1 MRTVWAIA
9 ITAMVV
15 VAAEAH
21 ADTVYLKD
29 GQSIWGTEIVEE
41 GDALVIVRPGE
52 TLRIPKGDADRVE
65 RTRVSIPRY
74 YEAPTAPVSVPSGGS
89 PSPTQPATAPTPSAT
104 PTTGGA
110 PSGQEAG
117 TVRPPVIQPPAVPV
131 PAQPTPTLLPP
142 PPPPGADRPR

>member
-52 TLRIPKGDADRVE
+52 VLRIPMRDVNRVE
-65 RTRVSIPRY
+65 RSRVSIPRY
-74 YEAPTAPVSVPSGGS
+74 YDAPAPVSAPSGAG
-89 PSPTQPATAPTPSAT
+89 PSPAPPAAAPVSPGT

-117 TVRPPVIQPPAVPV
+117 TGRPPAGQPPAMSG
-131 PAQPTPTLLPP
+131 PAQLTPTLLPP
-142 PPPPGADRPR
+142 PPLPGADRPR